1 MIQWLEN
8 NSGKVFLFLLF
19 LIFFLLGFQVYLFLQ
34 PIGLHYV
41 RQTDSLAFVDFYQNN
56 GFNFFEPGGWFLGDS
71 DGKTAGEFPVLYYL
85 TAILDDFFG
94 FKHVVLRAITFSISI
109 IGFYHLFKLSK
120 LLLKDVFYAIGL
132 TLLLLSSTVILYYS
146 VNFLPDA
153 SALGLTLSAYY
164 FGLKNHLK
172 GEKIDLKKAMIL
184 FSFAGLLKVTFLI
197 HTIALVSALFLND
210 WKSIKSFKLAL
221 KNNARRFLGLTLVV
235 LIVSSWYIY
244 AQWYNEVNNSN
255 VFLTRILPIWELN
268 SAKIGR
274 IWLAVRHDW
283 FSAYYYQTTFHV
295 LLVLILLGLFIRIRQ
310 LSFFSILLFVL
321 GIGTLAYIL
330 LFFNQFL
337 DHDYYMLNVA
347 PFLFLWTLFSIQKL
361 MVKFNPY
368 SNHFIP
374 KILVFLFVG
383 LSFHYASFKLKERY
397 TSVSE
402 VHEKNVS
409 SLVGIDA
416 YLDKMKI
423 PKNAKFALIGEEN
436 YNGAF
441 YWMNRSGWIA
451 KPSISGL
458 KEKML
463 INRQKTMEYV
473 MVMPGFEGF
482 DSNDFPFLGV
492 YKGIKIYRNSQF
504 TESDPF

>member
-1 MIQWLEN
+1 MIQWIEN
-8 NSGKVFLFLLF
+8 NSGKFFLFLLL
-19 LIFFLLGFQVYLFLQ
+19 LILFLLGFQVYLFLQ
-34 PIGLHYV
+34 PIGIHYV

-71 DGKTAGEFPVLYYL
+71 NGKTAGEFPVLYYI
-85 TAILDDFFG
+85 TAILDSFLG
-94 FKHVVLRAITFSISI
+94 SKHVVLRTLTFTISVV
-109 IGFYHLFKLSK
+109 GFYHLFKLSK
-120 LLLKDVFYAIGL
+120 LLLKEVSYSIGM

-146 VNFLPDA
+146 VNLLPDA

-172 GEKIDLKKAMIL
+172 GEKADLEKAMIL
-184 FSFAGLLKVTFLI
+184 FSIAGLLKVTFLI
-197 HTIALVSALFLND
+197 HPIALVFALFLMD
-210 WKSIKSFKLAL
+210 LKSTKSFNLSLKANTKRFMALAL
-221 KNNARRFLGLTLVV
+221 VL

-244 AQWYNEVNNSN
+244 AQWYNQVNNSN

-268 SAKIGR
+268 STRISR
-274 IWLAVRHDW
+274 IWLAIRHDW

-295 LLVLILLGLFIRIRQ
+295 LLILISFGLFIRYRQ
-310 LSFFSILLFVL
+310 LSFFSILLVVL
-321 GIGTLAYIL
+321 GIGSLAYVL

-347 PFLFLWTLFSIQKL
+347 PFLFLLVLFSFQKL
-361 MVKFNPY
+361 IVQFKPY
-368 SNHFIP
+368 SVHFIP
-374 KILVFLFVG
+374 KILVFLLVG
-383 LSFHYASFKLKERY
+383 LSFYYACNKLNGRY
-397 TSVSE
+397 TIVSE

-416 YLDKMKI
+416 HLDKMSV
-423 PKNAKFALIGEEN
+423 PKNAKFAVIGEEN

-451 KPSISGL
+451 KPSVSGS

-463 INRQKTMEYV
+463 MDRQKTMEYV
-473 MVMPGFEGF
+473 MLMPGFEGL
-482 DSNDFPFLGV
+482 DLKNFPLVGK
-492 YKGIKIYRNSQF
+492 YKGIKIYRNKQF
-504 TESDPF
+504 IESDPS